1 MMKPLGNTLRG
12 FGFFIKRMY
21 YRDRNITK
29 MGGLKKKCNNPLSV
43 FESRGKGGNIT
54 VIRHRTSGFRTL
66 TISGKCKTPK
76 GLSDSSLLN
85 YSISAIGYELQH
97 QFPDFFKQNRASA
110 ILTYS
115 LPATSEKRDSS
126 SGFHYDF
133 QYTMNDGPDNETVIS
148 QLLPLIPSINEK
160 ITSCMLLV
168 HQQVCDP

>member
-1 MMKPLGNTLRG
+1 
-12 FGFFIKRMY
+12 
-21 YRDRNITK
+21 

-148 QLLPLIPSINEK
+148 KLLPLIPTINEK
-160 ITSCMLLV
+160 VTT
-168 HQQVCDP
+168 VCKIPDP

>member
-148 QLLPLIPSINEK
+148 KLLPLIPTINEK
-160 ITSCMLLV
+160 VTT
-168 HQQVCDP
+168 VCKIPDP

>member
-1 MMKPLGNTLRG
+1 
-12 FGFFIKRMY
+12 
-21 YRDRNITK
+21 

-76 GLSDSSLLN
+76 GLSDSSFLN

-97 QFPDFFKQNRASA
+97 QFPDFLKQNRTSA

-148 QLLPLIPSINEK
+148 KLLPLIPTINEK
-160 ITSCMLLV
+160 ITSCMLLD

>member
-1 MMKPLGNTLRG
+1 MMKPLENPLRG
-12 FGFFIKRMY
+12 FGFFRKRMY
-21 YRDRNITK
+21 YRGRNITK
-29 MGGLKKKCNNPLSV
+29 MGGQKRNSKNPLIVS
-43 FESRGKGGNIT
+43 ESRGKGGNIT
-54 VIRHRTSGFRTL
+54 IIRHSVSGFRTL

-76 GLSDSSLLN
+76 GLSDSSFLN

-97 QFPDFFKQNRASA
+97 QFPDFLKQNRTSA
-110 ILTYS
+110 ILTYT

-160 ITSCMLLV
+160 VTTVCMIP
-168 HQQVCDP
+168 DP

>member
-76 GLSDSSLLN
+76 GLSDSSTLLN
-85 YSISAIGYELQH
+85 SIYSIGYDIMH
-97 QFPDFFKQNRASA
+97 QFPDFFKQKRSSA
-110 ILTYS
+110 ILSYT

-148 QLLPLIPSINEK
+148 KLLPLIPTINEK
-160 ITSCMLLV
+160 IETCLNNE
-168 HQQVCDP
+168 

>member
-1 MMKPLGNTLRG
+1 MMKPLGIRSWG
-12 FGFFIKRMY
+12 FGFFRKRMY

-29 MGGLKKKCNNPLSV
+29 MGGQKRNSKNPLIV
-43 FESRGKGGNIT
+43 TESRGKGGNIT
-54 VIRHRTSGFRTL
+54 IIRHSVSGFRTL

-97 QFPDFFKQNRASA
+97 QFPDFLKQNRASA

-133 QYTMNDGPDNETVIS
+133 QYILNDGPDNETVIS
-148 QLLPLIPSINEK
+148 QILPLIPTINEK
-160 ITSCMLLV
+160 VST
-168 HQQVCDP
+168 VCKIPDP

>member
-148 QLLPLIPSINEK
+148 KLLPLIPTINEK
-160 ITSCMLLV
+160 IETCLNNE
-168 HQQVCDP
+168 

>member
-133 QYTMNDGPDNETVIS
+133 QYTMNDGPNNETVIS
-148 QLLPLIPSINEK
+148 KLLPLIPTINEK
-160 ITSCMLLV
+160 VTT
-168 HQQVCDP
+168 VCKIPDP

>member
-1 MMKPLGNTLRG
+1 MMKPLGNTLWG
-12 FGFFIKRMY
+12 FGFFRKRMY

-29 MGGLKKKCNNPLSV
+29 MGGQKRNSKNPLIV
-43 FESRGKGGNIT
+43 TESRGKGGNIT
-54 VIRHRTSGFRTL
+54 IIRHSVSGFRTL

-76 GLSDSSLLN
+76 GLSDSSFLN

-97 QFPDFFKQNRASA
+97 QFPDFLKQNRASA

-115 LPATSEKRDSS
+115 LPVTSEKRDSS

-148 QLLPLIPSINEK
+148 KLLPLIPTINEK
-160 ITSCMLLV
+160 ITSCMLSV
-168 HQQVCDP
+168 H